1 MIHFIFHWFSYVHLW
16 CLLIGV
22 ANRTGQ
28 ASWCCAVRPASL
40 VLLFDGIYCPK
51 MKGANWLKLMCSQGK
66 SQVNIFSLWNI
77 WYKSVVPSLIW
88 LHSSV
93 CQIHNKQMSKLVAYS
108 SNICVWVVSCNEC
121 GGWQLGPHSAMVP
134 VATFMKESRSSVLGS
149 QQGRCVGD

>member
-1 MIHFIFHWFSYVHLW
+1 MPHPAFVWVNTRSGYIQSIKQEKARCNFHKFCNIYFFFKPFLLAKLELFKVCRFIFHRFSYVHLW

-93 CQIHNKQMSKLVAYS
+93 CQIHNKCQ
-108 SNICVWVVSCNEC
+108 N
-121 GGWQLGPHSAMVP
+121 
-134 VATFMKESRSSVLGS
+134 
-149 QQGRCVGD
+149 